1 MNESADLQSLVLH
14 EAAGEG
20 VPPKVQSIICFAQGI
35 PWLKVTTLTLV
46 RDAAV
51 SSGGQDSPRELVQ

>member
-1 MNESADLQSLVLH
+1 MKRLVKGFHLKFS
-14 EAAGEG
+14 
-20 VPPKVQSIICFAQGI
+20 PNICFAQGY
-35 PWLKVTTLTLV
+35 PWLIVTTETLV